1 MAICQSKVVIILVP
15 SCGTHHTSNYEHR
28 PTYLASCVGK
38 IVPVY
43 YRTVISSSC
52 NRRLSQLVV
61 GAKQAQ
67 TSKLNAMSNQ
77 QRPSIFVLRNDKQQS
92 TIQSREE
99 NETKRAARYII
110 AILSQDFLIPHAS
123 RLHGDSKPNKERIY
137 WPGRT
142 PPGRRETPS
151 FS

>member
-1 MAICQSKVVIILVP
+1 MAICQSKVIIILVP
-15 SCGTHHTSNYEHR
+15 SCGTHHTSKYEHR
-28 PTYLASCVGK
+28 PTYLASYVGK

-61 GAKQAQ
+61 GTKQAQ

-77 QRPSIFVLRNDKQQS
+77 QRPSIFVLRNDEQQS
-92 TIQSREE
+92 SIQSREE

-110 AILSQDFLIPHAS
+110 AILSQDFLIPHAFTGIQS
-123 RLHGDSKPNKERIY
+123 RTRSAFI
-137 WPGRT
+137 GRE
-142 PPGRRETPS
+142 GRRREGGRRRASREP
-151 FS
+151 